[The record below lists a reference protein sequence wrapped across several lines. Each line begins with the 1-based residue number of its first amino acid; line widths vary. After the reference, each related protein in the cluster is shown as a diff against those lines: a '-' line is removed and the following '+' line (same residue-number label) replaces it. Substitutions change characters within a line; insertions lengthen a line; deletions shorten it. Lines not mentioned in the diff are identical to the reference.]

1 MSTSVYDVS
10 SIYDNYS
17 QNVNSTSASKIN
29 SQLNTLGS
37 DSTDEELLDACKEF
51 ETYFVQKIIEQAR
64 KSVAGEEEDGEY
76 MKYFGDTLNQS
87 YAEAIVDGGGVGLA
101 QQLYESM
108 KGTSAA
114 TIK

>member
-1 MSTSVYDVS
+1 MSTSIYDVS
-10 SIYDNYS
+10 SIYDSYS
-17 QNVNSTSASKIN
+17 RNLNNASASRIN

-37 DSTDEELLDACKEF
+37 GSTDEELLDACKEF
-51 ETYFVQKIIEQAR
+51 EEYFVQKIIEQAR
-64 KSVAGEEEDGEY
+64 KSVASEEEDGEY

-101 QQLYESM
+101 QQLYESIQ
-108 KGTSAA
+108 GSSAK

>member
-1 MSTSVYDVS
+1 MSTSIYDAS
-10 SIYDNYS
+10 SIYDSYS
-17 QNVNSTSASKIN
+17 RNLNNASASKIN
-29 SQLNTLGS
+29 SQLNTLGD
-37 DSTDEELLDACKEF
+37 DSTDEELLNACKEF
-51 ETYFVQKIIEQAR
+51 EEYFVQKIIEQAR

-108 KGTSAA
+108 KGTSAT